1 MVLRKETSTSCN
13 LPKRKQLLTL
23 DDIGPIDPVENS
35 LMLQRIT
42 VLLLMACLYHLSNK
56 TFASAW
62 LTGNQ
67 GRLFEANV
75 IGGLTTRT
83 H

>member
-1 MVLRKETSTSCN
+1 M
-13 LPKRKQLLTL
+13 
-23 DDIGPIDPVENS
+23 
-35 LMLQRIT
+35 
-42 VLLLMACLYHLSNK
+42 LLLMACLYHLSNK